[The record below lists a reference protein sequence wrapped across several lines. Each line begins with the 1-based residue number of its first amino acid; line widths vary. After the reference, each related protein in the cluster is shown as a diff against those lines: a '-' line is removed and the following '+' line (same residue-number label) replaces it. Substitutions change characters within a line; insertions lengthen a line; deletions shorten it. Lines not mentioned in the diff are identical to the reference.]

1 MTTKLKLLIIALF
14 PLAMSLIFVAEK
26 PALETLAKP
35 IQPKI
40 VLNKSNTPNEADYMV
55 HWYSE
60 DIYATQRYT
69 EFHYRYV
76 QRANNTHIIL
86 ANYGSGGL
94 IENTQPLIYTYTL
107 TFKTSA
113 SSWSKIE
120 LRTSNDQES
129 YNVETN
135 FILNGN
141 SQITTL
147 TTAKPYFSIQKV
159 DGAMA
164 KLEYLKISYNCCN
177 GE

>member
-1 MTTKLKLLIIALF
+1 MTTKLKLLILALL
-14 PLAMSLIFVAEK
+14 PLALSLLFAAQNEIR
-26 PALETLAKP
+26 ETWAKP

-40 VLNKSNTPNEADYMV
+40 VLNESNTPTEADYMV
-55 HWYSE
+55 NWYSE
-60 DIYATQRYT
+60 NIYCTQRYT

-94 IENTQPLIYTYTL
+94 IENTQPFIYTYTL
-107 TFKTSA
+107 KFKTSA

-141 SQITTL
+141 SQLTTL

-164 KLEYLKISYNCCN
+164 KLEYLKISYNC
-177 GE
+177 